1 MATSTGGTAVSQAQ
15 AVAKSVCDCL
25 KTGAG
30 VAEAVATAASSGNAQ
45 TAAQAIA
52 EAVSGGALI
61 CSLRHMF
68 STKLCK
74 GAKQQQASTN
84 ALSHVPSAERTT

>member
-25 KTGAG
+25 KTGTG

-61 CSLRHMF
+61 RHMV
-68 STKLCK
+68 STK
-74 GAKQQQASTN
+74 APKQQTVL
-84 ALSHVPSAERTT
+84 ALLWTVYQVQDVCL